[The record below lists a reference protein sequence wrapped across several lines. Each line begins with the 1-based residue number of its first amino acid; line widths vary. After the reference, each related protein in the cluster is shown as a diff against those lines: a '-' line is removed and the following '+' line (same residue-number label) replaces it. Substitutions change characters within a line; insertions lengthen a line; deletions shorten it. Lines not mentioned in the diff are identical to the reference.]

1 MKMPINPNSSIAS
14 DSLHGVDSPLSMA
27 EKENTPL
34 SAKLF
39 KTGKY
44 TKSYIEQRSLLSR
57 DLSFGF

>member
-1 MKMPINPNSSIAS
+1 MPINPNSSIAS
-14 DSLHGVDSPLSMA
+14 DSLHGVVSPLSMV

-44 TKSYIEQRSLLSR
+44 TKSCTE
-57 DLSFGF
+57 